1 MKNTLIFIPVINE
14 LENLK
19 LLFKKIFLFY
29 PNISVLIIDDNSDDG
44 TEEWIKSLNKK
55 KLNYI
60 KRNSRLGIGYAHYTA
75 ILWAYK
81 NKFNKIITMDGDL
94 SHNPLIIK
102 KFIKKSKLKTE
113 LIFSN
118 RYNKKINHYKNWPIL
133 KKIINKLGR
142 LIIIILF
149 DVKYDITSGFRLYN
163 LEQIPIDNFK
173 KLRKFSNYEFFIV
186 SVIRFVRKF
195 KTSQIFIDMPYRVSG
210 NSKMKL
216 KHLIIWF
223 ITIFKLKFLS

>member
-133 KKIINKLGR
+133 KKIINKVYKML
-142 LIIIILF
+142 L
-149 DVKYDITSGFRLYN
+149 
-163 LEQIPIDNFK
+163 
-173 KLRKFSNYEFFIV
+173 
-186 SVIRFVRKF
+186 
-195 KTSQIFIDMPYRVSG
+195 
-210 NSKMKL
+210 MKL
-216 KHLIIWF
+216 
-223 ITIFKLKFLS
+223 

>member
-186 SVIRFVRKF
+186 SGIRFVRKF